1 MFGDAARELFMYNR
15 ENFFFDGE
23 IGIKQKFK
31 SMDMRV
37 NRYGQWRED
46 IRDLAGLTVMKMD
59 KYLILNTL
67 MLGFTIVLW
76 CEGRLDIQDHQW
88 LLWLYMLCIGGSFV
102 FLLLSIWLS
111 IHASVVAQ
119 SFMVRLLTQH
129 VRLPVPLQ
137 EEVSAARPY
146 SNKFEKGK
154 APSAN
159 M

>member
-1 MFGDAARELFMYNR
+1 
-15 ENFFFDGE
+15 
-23 IGIKQKFK
+23 
-31 SMDMRV
+31 MDMRV

-46 IRDLAGLTVMKMD
+46 IRDLSGLTVMKMD

-88 LLWLYMLCIGGSFV
+88 LLWLYMLCLGGSFV

-154 APSAN
+154 PESSFVYQFCMRKTMPSLKKKQPQQVVLLG
-159 M
+159 